1 MAPEILITVAATAIV
16 QTLFGAG
23 VLLFGTPILLLFGY
37 EFVDVLAVLLP
48 ISLSINLMQIA
59 KHRAHI
65 DFSFYR
71 NVLLLTLPPIAIF
84 LFLVTHARI
93 NIGIV
98 IGVFLLLIA
107 LKEFSEKIAR
117 MINSV
122 MEYEKPYFV
131 AMGVIH
137 GLSNLGGSLLTA
149 LVHHKNYSKDIA
161 RATVA
166 ASYGTFAVVQLLTL
180 WLFSGGQIDISANE
194 NLIYLVIGVLVFGL
208 TDEVLY
214 ARIEREKYRLIFSAF
229 LALSGLVLIIKS
241 VI

>member
-1 MAPEILITVAATAIV
+1 MAPEILITVAATAIL

-149 LVHHKNYSKDIA
+149 LVHHKNYSKNIA

-166 ASYGTFAVVQLLTL
+166 ASYGTFALVQLLTL
-180 WLFSGGQIDISANE
+180 WLFSSGQIDISANE

-214 ARIEREKYRLIFSAF
+214 ARIDREKYRLIFSAF

>member
-1 MAPEILITVAATAIV
+1 MAPEILLTVAATAIV

-37 EFVDVLAVLLP
+37 QFVDVLAVLLP

-59 KHRAHI
+59 KDRAHI

-71 NVLLLTLPPIAIF
+71 KVWLLTLPPVAIF
-84 LFLVTHARI
+84 LFLVVHTRF
-93 NIGIV
+93 NIGLL

-107 LKEFSEKIAR
+107 LKEFSGKIAR
-117 MINSV
+117 LIDGV

-131 AMGVIH
+131 AMGMIH

-149 LVHHKNYSKDIA
+149 LVHHKNYAKEVA

-166 ASYGTFAVVQLLTL
+166 ASYGTFALVQMLTL
-180 WLFSGGQIDISANE
+180 FLFSREQIDISANE
-194 NLIYLVIGVLVFGL
+194 NMVYLVIGVLVFGL

-214 ARIEREKYRLIFSAF
+214 VRMAGEKYRLIFSGF
-229 LALSGLVLIIKS
+229 LALSGLILVIKS
-241 VI
+241 FI

>member
-1 MAPEILITVAATAIV
+1 MAPEILLTVAATAIV

-59 KHRAHI
+59 KHRTHI

-71 NVLLLTLPPIAIF
+71 KVLLLTLPPVAIF

-93 NIGIV
+93 NIGMI
-98 IGVFLLLIA
+98 IGLFLLLIA

-117 MINSV
+117 MIDSV

-149 LVHHKNYSKDIA
+149 LVHHKNYPKDIA
-161 RATVA
+161 RVTVA
-166 ASYGTFAVVQLLTL
+166 ACYGTFAVVQMLTL
-180 WLFSGGQIDISANE
+180 FLFSREQIDISVNE
-194 NLIYLVIGVLVFGL
+194 NLVYLVIGVLVFGL

-214 ARIEREKYRLIFSAF
+214 MQIEREKYRLIFSGF

-241 VI
+241 FI

>member
-1 MAPEILITVAATAIV
+1 MAPDILLTVAATAIV

-65 DFSFYR
+65 DFAFYR
-71 NVLLLTLPPIAIF
+71 KILLLTLPPIAIF
-84 LFLVTHARI
+84 LFLVTHAHI
-93 NIGIV
+93 NISVI

-107 LKEFSEKIAR
+107 LKEFSAGITR
-117 MINSV
+117 FIDSV
-122 MEYEKPYFV
+122 MQYERIFFL

-137 GLSNLGGSLLTA
+137 GLSSLGGSLLTA
-149 LVHHKNYSKDIA
+149 LVHHKNYTKDVA
-161 RATVA
+161 RVTVA
-166 ASYGTFAVVQLLTL
+166 ASYATFAVVQIITL
-180 WLFSGGQIDISANE
+180 WLFSREQIDISVSE
-194 NLIYLVIGVLVFGL
+194 NTVYLVIGVLVFGL

-214 ARIEREKYRLIFSAF
+214 VKIEREKYRHIFSGF

-241 VI
+241 LA